1 MHSDTNRIWTLRHN
15 KKTLETSSS
24 GPTHQNKR
32 CPSVF
37 SGFLAPSFYGKT
49 LRDENKKQAVSF
61 LFISLFNYFSR
72 RLHSKQW
79 VCWGGAQKE
88 CWGWWWWWG
97 GGCLPL
103 VRVIQRTSLLTSPLS
118 FQLASLPSIP
128 YIPSSHRIP
137 LPPHPPHPPR
147 WQPLP
152 QAPAGSMHRPTY
164 LNIRG
169 TGWRIA
175 CKADCSS
182 NTPPPHP
189 PRSSVIH
196 SFMNSLIFI
205 TKKRE
210 KDLNCTRI

>member
-79 VCWGGAQKE
+79 VCWGGHRKSA
-88 CWGWWWWWG
+88 GDG
-97 GGCLPL
+97 GGCGVGAVCHWCGSFRGHLSSPHPSPSN
-103 VRVIQRTSLLTSPLS
+103 SLLYRLYPT
-118 FQLASLPSIP
+118 F
-128 YIPSSHRIP
+128 P
-137 LPPHPPHPPR
+137 LPIVYPSPHPHHPHPPTTLAALAPGPCWLDASPYISKHPR
-147 WQPLP
+147 DR
-152 QAPAGSMHRPTY
+152 MT
-164 LNIRG
+164 
-169 TGWRIA
+169 
-175 CKADCSS
+175 DCMQSWLQL
-182 NTPPPHP
+182 TPP